1 MRNGY
6 LDLLRVVGTVA
17 IVLGHIEGLKPLPD
31 YVYPWHVPL
40 YFMLSGWLWRPGSRD
55 FGSEV
60 KVRAKTLLLPYIP
73 WFASVSVVY
82 GIELWR
88 RGRDSTGKV
97 EEQLPGGAYAIE
109 PYSAFWFITA
119 LFVAVV
125 TVRGLEA
132 LRLPLWLQLAVGVGL
147 CALVQTYQ
155 DISVNSPFAIAQGL
169 GCVIFVQAGYLAR
182 LLTGRSGQR
191 SRWSRRTL
199 WVMAIA
205 TFALGVWITTRPGVG
220 NLNLKFAQFNEPVW
234 AVLAGILISAGMIMA
249 PIYIGG
255 VWSHRISTLAQSGMA
270 VILLHALFVWLGKGH
285 NPYLV
290 AVVAVVVPWTLGLL
304 LARTRWGWVF
314 GCSRPK
320 PLSA

>member
-1 MRNGY
+1 
-6 LDLLRVVGTVA
+6 
-17 IVLGHIEGLKPLPD
+17 
-31 YVYPWHVPL
+31 
-40 YFMLSGWLWRPGSRD
+40 MLSGWLWRPGSRG

-60 KVRAKTLLLPYIP
+60 RVRAKTLLLPYLP
-73 WFASVSVVY
+73 WFAIVSLVY
-82 GIELWR
+82 GLELWR

-109 PYSAFWFITA
+109 LYSAFWFITA

-155 DISVNSPFAIAQGL
+155 DIAVNSPFAIAQGL
-169 GCVIFVQAGYLAR
+169 GCVIFVQAGYHAR

-191 SRWSRRTL
+191 SRWSSRML

-205 TFALGVWITTRPGVG
+205 TLGAGVWITTRPGVG
-220 NLNLKFAQFNEPVW
+220 NLNLKFAQFNELVW
-234 AVLAGILISAGMIMA
+234 AVLAGILIGAGLIMA

-255 VWSHRISTLAQSGMA
+255 VWSHRISTLAQSGDPAARALRVAGQGLPPLGRRRRGGGRA
-270 VILLHALFVWLGKGH
+270 VDHRAAARAHTVGVGLRLLPAQAAGGVGGGPETGGRGGGPGGLG
-285 NPYLV
+285 
-290 AVVAVVVPWTLGLL
+290 
-304 LARTRWGWVF
+304 
-314 GCSRPK
+314 
-320 PLSA
+320 

>member
-1 MRNGY
+1 MIPLRPRFLGPCPDAQR
-6 LDLLRVVGTVA
+6 LPHLLRVVGTVA

-40 YFMLSGWLWRPGSRD
+40 YFMLSGWLWRPGSRA

-60 KVRAKTLLLPYIP
+60 RVRAKTLL
-73 WFASVSVVY
+73 
-82 GIELWR
+82 
-88 RGRDSTGKV
+88 
-97 EEQLPGGAYAIE
+97 
-109 PYSAFWFITA
+109 
-119 LFVAVV
+119 
-125 TVRGLEA
+125 
-132 LRLPLWLQLAVGVGL
+132 LPLWLQLAVGVGL

-169 GCVIFVQAGYLAR
+169 GCVIFVQAGYHAR

-191 SRWSRRTL
+191 SRWSSRTL

-205 TFALGVWITTRPGVG
+205 TFAAGVWITTRPGVG

-234 AVLAGILISAGMIMA
+234 AVLAGILIGAGLIMA

-270 VILLHALFVWLGKGH
+270 VILLHALFVWLGKAYH
-285 NPYLV
+285 PWAV
-290 AVVAVVVPWTLGLL
+290 AVVAVVEPWTIGLL

-320 PLSA
+320 PLAV